1 MSFRKII
8 SVDLGIRM
16 SHSQAVYAMN
26 SNTSMGLSKWSNKD
40 LKNAEAT
47 GDWSELLAK
56 AEKSTVSFRNRF
68 YK

>member
-1 MSFRKII
+1 
-8 SVDLGIRM
+8 M